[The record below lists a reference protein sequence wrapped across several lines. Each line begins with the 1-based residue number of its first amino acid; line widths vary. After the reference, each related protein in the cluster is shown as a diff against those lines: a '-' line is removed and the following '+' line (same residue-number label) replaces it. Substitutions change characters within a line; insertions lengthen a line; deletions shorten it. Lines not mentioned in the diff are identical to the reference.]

1 MEREIAQQDFLRD
14 DGGQGLVEYAL
25 LLGLV
30 AVALIIGLAFVRG
43 QLGNVLQEIAVQLGA
58 IFDHHDN

>member
-1 MEREIAQQDFLRD
+1 MEREIAQKDFFRD

-43 QLGNVLQEIAVQLGA
+43 QLGNVLHDIAVALGA
-58 IFDHHDN
+58 FFDHHD